1 VTPGPPDP
9 ARQTLSRETLSRLAL
24 SRVALSVHPLA
35 QAPAGPGWN
44 HAEIAGLLPGDGV
57 PLLPAAVLV
66 GLVERP
72 VGLQVVLTRR
82 TEALR
87 HHAGQI
93 SFPGG
98 RIEAGDADPAAAAL
112 REAAEEI
119 GLEGTHAEAIGYL
132 DPLVT
137 ITGFRVVPLV
147 ARIAHAF
154 SARPDP
160 SEVDEVFEVP
170 FDFLMDP
177 RNARALEVDYRGAR
191 RALVE
196 FQFGAYRIWGAT
208 AAMLVNLRRRM
219 EDVA

>member
-1 VTPGPPDP
+1 MNAGPQAPAWP
-9 ARQTLSRETLSRLAL
+9 ARPTLSRLTRSL
-24 SRVALSVHPLA
+24 HPLA
-35 QAPAGPGWN
+35 RAPDGPGWN
-44 HAEIAGLLPGDGV
+44 HAELAGLLPDAGAA
-57 PLLPAAVLV
+57 LHPAAVLV

-72 VGLQVVLTRR
+72 AGLQVVLTRR

-98 RIEAGDADPAAAAL
+98 RIEAGDADPADAAL

-119 GLEGTHAEAIGYL
+119 GLERAHAESLGYL

-170 FDFLMDP
+170 FDFLMDA
-177 RNARALEVDYRGAR
+177 RNARALEIDYRGAR

-219 EDVA
+219 EDVP